1 MVVSGMFDFASE
13 VSVTNERV
21 TQPQTTLPN
30 NYTIYWFPP
39 VGRCNQL

>member
-1 MVVSGMFDFASE
+1 MVVSDMFDFASE
-13 VSVTNERV
+13 VTNERV
-21 TQPQTTLPN
+21 AQPQTALPN